1 MDKCSL
7 GVHSLEAVRHCLD
20 RSGVQKEERGCS
32 QYNAGTPCIGVQTF
46 WCEAEGHPS
55 ICWDYSTH
63 IHCWGLLSAVWQY
76 RFMKKER
83 IKLNSASG
91 IMTMQKDDLAGDTKQ
106 RRMQAAY

>member
-1 MDKCSL
+1 MEYRRKKE
-7 GVHSLEAVRHCLD
+7 GVHSTMQA
-20 RSGVQKEERGCS
+20 
-32 QYNAGTPCIGVQTF
+32 TPCIGVQTF

-63 IHCWGLLSAVWQY
+63 IHCWDLLSAVWQY
-76 RFMKKER
+76 RFMKREK
-83 IKLNSASG
+83 IKQNSASC